1 MFTLSNQKQK
11 SRGFEL
17 QKPQKSPSL
26 FQFVASIYSL
36 RLRNEVLQQL
46 GADLI
51 TRRSANWAKHCD
63 TGSGT
68 WVENASAWSCGGDSG
83 PGQSHAPPL
92 LQTSGFTPGAGWT
105 CTKEILRGWTLVFP
119 DTPSPPHQ
127 PTQWTFH
134 GITKHCRIVL
144 RISWCVFSFSSFK
157 SEGDWDKRMGV
168 VGAVVVAGLVNVMAA
183 EVFCILCWIIFLHPC
198 VEYFGFTP
206 IINSTWNKKT
216 CL

>member
-1 MFTLSNQKQK
+1 MKAASTRTIMPDVHTFKPEAKVKRVWIAKASKESEPFPICGFHLQLAASQ
-11 SRGFEL
+11 RGLAAARRRFDH
-17 QKPQKSPSL
+17 Q
-26 FQFVASIYSL
+26 AIC
-36 RLRNEVLQQL
+36 QL
-46 GADLI
+46 GKTLWHRIGDP
-51 TRRSANWAKHCD
+51 
-63 TGSGT
+63 SGV
-68 WVENASAWSCGGDSG
+68 VENASAWSCGGDGG

-168 VGAVVVAGLVNVMAA
+168 VGAVVVAGLVNVLAA
-183 EVFCILCWIIFLHPC
+183 EVFWGI
-198 VEYFGFTP
+198 
-206 IINSTWNKKT
+206 
-216 CL
+216 